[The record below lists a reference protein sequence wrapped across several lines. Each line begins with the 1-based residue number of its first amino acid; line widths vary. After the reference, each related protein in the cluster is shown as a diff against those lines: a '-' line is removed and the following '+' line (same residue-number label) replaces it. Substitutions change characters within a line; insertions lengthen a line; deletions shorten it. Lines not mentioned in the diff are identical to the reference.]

1 VLAAIAGI
9 AAATALTYPLKRV
22 APVSSLSVIYLPL
35 VLAMSILWGFR
46 IGLVTALFSVLVFE
60 FFHFPPVYHLSITD
74 SRNLLALVVDAVVAA
89 MASGIAELARVRT
102 QEGERRR
109 AEADLAAAVA
119 QKLLAGADTRSAL
132 PTVAHQIAQALA
144 LPSATLEF
152 GDESATAVPGLGE
165 PAAPTAVPA
174 EAATSAATLPPA
186 QSSAPSNDP
195 RRRLAFVLRDADG
208 RQIGTL
214 WVPRAISQETR
225 ERLRER
231 VVPTLQA
238 LLAVGLRRD
247 QLLAEEV
254 TTQALRRSDEV
265 KTALLRAVSHDLR
278 TPLTA
283 IVATGHALGSSSLDD
298 SERRELAGSVVDE
311 GSRLADLVQKL
322 LDLSRL
328 QAGSAA
334 PHREWTS
341 VEELV
346 TSARDAIG
354 LAPERLRLSIP
365 ADLPD
370 LRVDAAQL
378 ERVFANLLSNAARY
392 APSGPVSVGAT
403 TTDGHLRIS
412 VTDQGEGIPP
422 AELPRI
428 FEPFYRGRGHG
439 SNRNGRS
446 GTGSGLGLAIAR
458 GFTEANGGTLQ
469 AVSLPGQGTT
479 FVLEFPL

>member
-46 IGLVTALFSVLVFE
+46 TGLITALLSILVFE
-60 FFHFPPVYHLSITD
+60 FFHFPPIYHFSITD
-74 SRNLLALVVDAVVAA
+74 SRNLLALVAYAVVAA

-119 QKLLAGADTRSAL
+119 QQLLAGTDTRSAL
-132 PTVAHQIAQALA
+132 PTVAHQIAQALG
-144 LPSATLEF
+144 LPSATLE
-152 GDESATAVPGLGE
+152 LGE
-165 PAAPTAVPA
+165 MTATPGSGPT
-174 EAATSAATLPPA
+174 
-186 QSSAPSNDP
+186 SSDPSRWLAFALLDGN
-195 RRRLAFVLRDADG
+195 RRR
-208 RQIGTL
+208 IGTL
-214 WVPRAISQETR
+214 WVPGTVSQEMW

-283 IVATGHALGSSSLDD
+283 IVASGHALGSSSLDD
-298 SERRELAGSVVDE
+298 DERHELANSVVDE
-311 GSRLADLVQKL
+311 GARLADLVQKL

-341 VEELV
+341 VEEMV
-346 TSARDAIG
+346 IAARDAIG
-354 LAPERLRLSIP
+354 LAPEQLRLSIP
-365 ADLPD
+365 PDLPD

-392 APSGPVSVGAT
+392 APSGPISVGAT
-403 TTDGHLRIS
+403 TTASHLRIS
-412 VTDQGEGIPP
+412 VTDQGEGIPT
-422 AELPRI
+422 AELDRI
-428 FEPFYRGRGHG
+428 FEPFYRGPGQG
-439 SNRNGRS
+439 SNRSGRG

-469 AVSLPGQGTT
+469 AASLPGQGTT

>member
-1 VLAAIAGI
+1 MNKLSRRVIGFLPFGERRPPLAWAALAAVAGI

-46 IGLVTALFSVLVFE
+46 TGLVTALFSILVFE
-60 FFHFPPVYHLSITD
+60 FFHFPPIYHLSITD
-74 SRNLLALVVDAVVAA
+74 SRNLLALVAYAVVAA

-119 QKLLAGADTRSAL
+119 QQLLAGTDTRGAL
-132 PTVAHQIAQALA
+132 PTVAHQIAHALG
-144 LPSATLEF
+144 LPSATLE
-152 GDESATAVPGLGE
+152 LGE
-165 PAAPTAVPA
+165 MTATPGSGPT
-174 EAATSAATLPPA
+174 
-186 QSSAPSNDP
+186 SSDP
-195 RRRLAFVLRDADG
+195 RRWLAFALLDG
-208 RQIGTL
+208 DRRRIGTL
-214 WVPRAISQETR
+214 WVPGTVSQETW

-231 VVPTLQA
+231 IVPTLQA

-247 QLLAEEV
+247 ELLAEEV

-283 IVATGHALGSSSLDD
+283 IVATGHALGSSSLDE
-298 SERRELAGSVVDE
+298 SERRELADSVVDE
-311 GSRLADLVQKL
+311 GARLAELVQKL

-341 VEELV
+341 IEEMV
-346 TSARDAIG
+346 TAARDEIG

-365 ADLPD
+365 PDLPD

-392 APSGPVSVGAT
+392 APAGPISVGAT

-412 VTDQGEGIPP
+412 VTDQGEGIPT
-422 AELPRI
+422 AELDRI
-428 FEPFYRGRGHG
+428 FEPFYRGPGHG
-439 SNRNGRS
+439 GNRSGRS

-469 AVSLPGQGTT
+469 AASLPGQGTT